1 MIAVDTN
8 ILVYAHRAELPHHA
22 AARTLVTQLASGA
35 TPWAIPWPCLYELVK
50 VITHPRVFRP
60 PTTLDDAVA
69 VVESLAASPSV
80 VLLGQGPSHLHHLR
94 RAVDDGRPTGSLI
107 HDAHI
112 VALAL
117 EHGVTELLSAD
128 RDFNRFRGLTVR
140 DPFTSTR
147 AGEPR
152 RRYSRQPRASSS
164 GARTST
170 SLDRGS
176 ISTRSR
182 P

>member
-22 AARTLVTQLASGA
+22 AARALVMQLASGT

-60 PTTLDDAVA
+60 PTPLVDAMA
-69 VVESLAASPSV
+69 LVESLAASPSV
-80 VLLGQGPSHLHHLR
+80 VLLGQGPAHLDHLR
-94 RAVDDGRPTGSLI
+94 RAIDDGQPVGSLV

-112 VALAL
+112 VALVS

-128 RDFNRFRGLTVR
+128 RDFRRFRTLSVR
-140 DPFTSTR
+140 DPFAPTR

-152 RRYSRQPRASSS
+152 RTYGPRPRA
-164 GARTST
+164 A
-170 SLDRGS
+170 
-176 ISTRSR
+176 SR
-182 P
+182 PSSV